1 MRLIDADKYAERL
14 NLIMTCWNCSPC
26 LSSSE
31 AARAVGNLKVA
42 LNELSS
48 MPTIATESSVVH
60 TKWEWIPVNG
70 VVKIKCGNLNCCRL
84 IPAGCSPSDLPYCP
98 YCGSKMDMKN

>member
-26 LSSSE
+26 LSATE

-48 MPTIATESSVVH
+48 MPTIVPKRSVAHTEWVM
-60 TKWEWIPVNG
+60 IPVDG
-70 VVKIKCGNLNCCRL
+70 VAKFRCGNFECCRL
-84 IPAGCSPSDLPYCP
+84 IPAGCSPRDLPYCP
-98 YCGSKMDMKN
+98 YCGSKMDMK